1 MTYLFGRP
9 KEAPAAAPAAPAAP
23 PIDPSAH
30 MKGLDARA
38 NELQLKIDAIDA
50 QMKPLVARY
59 KVLGAK
65 DAVNFQRLQGLMS
78 QKNMVVNQLKMA
90 TAGQLQMAQSALAA
104 PLPSPAAPAA
114 SRGERVCVCAPHP
127 LPLTPAP
134 RARPPSQ

>member
-1 MTYLFGRP
+1 MNYLFGRP

-23 PIDPSAH
+23 PVDPAAH
-30 MKGLDARA
+30 MKGLESRA

-90 TAGQLQMAQSALAA
+90 TAGQLQMAQSAWRAA
-104 PLPSPAAPAA
+104 PRPRRAAQRECGSFTPS
-114 SRGERVCVCAPHP
+114 
-127 LPLTPAP
+127 
-134 RARPPSQ
+134 